1 MLQRQPTGY
10 TVGGQGLVIDGRL
23 VRGSHGLAGEPG
35 YLINHLTGEFDKRD
49 YLRSIVWSSE
59 GMLRIVLVELLCAIT
74 ATSPEVIYV
83 AVDQLPDMGKLH
95 DELAKILPEGTVPE
109 LVSVCDYHERV
120 LVGEYA
126 LCVNALRKAGA
137 RAS

>member
-1 MLQRQPTGY
+1 
-10 TVGGQGLVIDGRL
+10 
-23 VRGSHGLAGEPG
+23 
-35 YLINHLTGEFDKRD
+35 
-49 YLRSIVWSSE
+49 
-59 GMLRIVLVELLCAIT
+59 MLRIVLVELLCAIT

-83 AVDQLPDMGKLH
+83 AVDQLPDMGELH

-109 LVSVCDYHERV
+109 LVHVCDYHERI

-137 RAS
+137 EE